1 MLRALALCFGLLVS
15 LSACSAVNPP
25 TPRLPEMTFAN
36 LQPLQLDVARVEV
49 VSKYQPPTQA
59 PHIEYDMPV
68 APENAIKRW
77 VQDRLKP
84 IGRTGVLR
92 VTILDAQATENPLK
106 MDTGVKSVFEK
117 QQAARVDVAVE
128 VRLEILD
135 ERQFPIAEAAAK
147 AARSRT
153 LPEGLKLNERDT
165 ILYEL
170 VEGTMLEFN
179 TNIDPYIRT
188 SFARWLGVQ

>member
-1 MLRALALCFGLLVS
+1 M
-15 LSACSAVNPP
+15 
-25 TPRLPEMTFAN
+25 
-36 LQPLQLDVARVEV
+36 
-49 VSKYQPPTQA
+49 
-59 PHIEYDMPV
+59 
-68 APENAIKRW
+68 
-77 VQDRLKP
+77 
-84 IGRTGVLR
+84 
-92 VTILDAQATENPLK
+92 
-106 MDTGVKSVFEK
+106 
-117 QQAARVDVAVE
+117 AVE